1 MDRSIWQ
8 RLGEGD
14 YSNVTMSFGDTL
26 NGVKGGQQDVISGS
40 NYMV

>member
-26 NGVKGGQQDVISGS
+26 EGSKVDNKILLVVKEC
-40 NYMV
+40 MV